1 MQQQIQRVLTLV
13 LYGAAGIGALWLA
26 ARYLLPWAAPFL
38 LALGLAALLEP
49 AVRFLIRRGWP
60 RGAAAGLLT
69 LTVLGGLIWA
79 AAALV
84 GRCLG
89 VVTAFARQ
97 TPSLMQGLGRSL
109 DLLEE
114 RALAAIA
121 AAPEGTADY
130 LQTALDAMGEV
141 LYDLPALLSQW
152 ALDVAGRMAAAS
164 PNVLLF
170 AVTAGIGTYFFSAG
184 FPSALAF
191 LEAQIPLDWKQR
203 LAGLGQDLKGSFSGF
218 CRAQLILMAMTFFE
232 LLLAFLLLGIRG
244 VVGLAAVTAVVDALP
259 VFGTGTVLIPWALY
273 SLLLGNEEKKPE
285 EEEHDAAGGPPVV
298 AQPRGRQQMQEPR
311 DVEHDEEHREV
322 EQDDDARR
330 PHLVNCCRQ
339 RHRQAVRRTK
349 DAGEEHGERTHHQQ
363 DNDSSPTPREGEQ
376 QPDMPADIREGQ
388 QR

>member
-273 SLLLGNEEKKPE
+273 SLLLGSF
-285 EEEHDAAGGPPVV
+285 GRGLGLLITWGVV
-298 AQPRGRQQMQEPR
+298 NLVRSCVQAKLLGDQIGLDPIASLISIYVGWQVWGVWGMLLFPLLLVTLRQLN
-311 DVEHDEEHREV
+311 DKGVV
-322 EQDDDARR
+322 
-330 PHLVNCCRQ
+330 HLW
-339 RHRQAVRRTK
+339 K
-349 DAGEEHGERTHHQQ
+349 
-363 DNDSSPTPREGEQ
+363 S
-376 QPDMPADIREGQ
+376 I
-388 QR
+388 